1 MFPGSIRIFVGDQHT
16 VAVPEGHELIAARVV
31 GGATVITPT
40 VTAGPDGADFRP
52 TELGRY
58 YLRTRKD
65 STENYRNAGLLEVVP
80 LANVDYEALCSE
92 LDAMNAAI
100 RNEGNLTSFI
110 QWMVETPDGTKV
122 TRMTLGRALAHR
134 AMLEARKIDYERQWS
149 GRMPVRF
156 N

>member
-1 MFPGSIRIFVGDQHT
+1 MFPGSIRIFLGDRHT
-16 VAVPEGHELIAARVV
+16 VAVPEGHEVIAVRVV
-31 GGATVITPT
+31 AGATVTTT
-40 VTAGPDGADFRP
+40 VTAGPDGAELTP
-52 TELGRY
+52 AELGRY

-65 STENYRNAGLLEVVP
+65 STENWCNAGLVEVLP
-80 LANVDYEALCSE
+80 LANTDYEALCAE

-110 QWMVETPDGTKV
+110 QWQIETPDGTKV
-122 TRMTLGRALAHR
+122 TRMTLGKALVHR
-134 AMLEARKIDYERQWS
+134 ATLEARKIDYERQWT

>member
-31 GGATVITPT
+31 NGATVVTPT

-65 STENYRNAGLLEVVP
+65 ATENWCNAGCWRSCRSRTKTTRRCAP
-80 LANVDYEALCSE
+80 N
-92 LDAMNAAI
+92 
-100 RNEGNLTSFI
+100 
-110 QWMVETPDGTKV
+110 WTP
-122 TRMTLGRALAHR
+122 
-134 AMLEARKIDYERQWS
+134 
-149 GRMPVRF
+149 
-156 N
+156 